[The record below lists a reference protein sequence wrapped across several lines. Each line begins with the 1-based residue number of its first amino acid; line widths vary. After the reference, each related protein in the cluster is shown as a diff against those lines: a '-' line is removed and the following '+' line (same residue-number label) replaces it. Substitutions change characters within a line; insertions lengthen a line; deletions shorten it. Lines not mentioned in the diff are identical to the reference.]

1 MDKKTLIEL
10 ILNEV
15 KLVGEENGVD
25 FSRLNSE
32 TVLFGSGSALDS
44 LALVGLIVN
53 LEEKI
58 AQKTGKNIQ
67 IVSED
72 MIILDDETP
81 LRNAELMSQLIL
93 SLLSFEK

>member
-15 KLVGEENGVD
+15 KLVCDENGVD
-25 FSRLNSE
+25 ASGLNSE

-53 LEEKI
+53 LEDKI
-58 AQKTGKNIQ
+58 AEKTGKNIQ
-67 IVSED
+67 IVTED

-81 LRNAELMSQLIL
+81 LRNPELMSNLIL
-93 SLLSFEK
+93 SLLSCEK